1 MTSSPADW
9 VNVHYADVR
18 QSKESKKHGVTVRFM
33 ASPLDVPD
41 MWRHSVH
48 NTEDGGAEMVC
59 EFKYLATK
67 EPTKDFK
74 KDGVKL
80 SVGKNSRRVYRIAI
94 PLPSTPQDGDE
105 FELKIELAV
114 QEKIQSLSD
123 QADLRT
129 SHWDVIKG
137 MLQQPKL
144 RPMHQPELSHS
155 HG

>member
-1 MTSSPADW
+1 MTNSAADW
-9 VNVHYADVR
+9 VSVHYEDVR
-18 QSKESKKHGVTVRFM
+18 QSKSQKKKGVTVRFM

-41 MWRHSVH
+41 MWRHDVH
-48 NTEDGGAEMVC
+48 DTDGGGVELVC

-67 EPTKDFK
+67 EPTKAFE

-94 PLPSTPQDGDE
+94 PLPSAPKDGDE

-114 QEKIQSLSD
+114 KEKIQSLRD
-123 QADLRT
+123 EADLRP
-129 SHWDVIKG
+129 SHWDIIKG
-137 MLQQPKL
+137 MLQQPNL
-144 RPMHQPELSHS
+144 GALHQPGLSHS